1 MPASPIAN
9 VTHATRVSPALV
21 YMTRMR
27 IPSSCNTLLK
37 SRPCKCITIQSPDI
51 NSINLDMFLF
61 FPIRQVFPNALS
73 TRVPVGNHTVYMMAG
88 LRKKKAPANPV
99 LGENVL
105 MKSQVTTSVTN
116 RTAATVA
123 SAAGLTLLA
132 AAATRGGTLPI
143 STPKLN
149 TPGLS
154 PAIKGNFS
162 AQSPLAIVNKAS
174 SGLDQLNSTVRTLSP
189 LAVPTGQSPPPS
201 HVTAT
206 TLIDHSS
213 SNSTL
218 RNRILHSHSL
228 TMTTITPQDG
238 STSPQK
244 SVASSVP
251 PQNAKAMSTPP
262 QNARAISTPPQ
273 NARAASMPPQN
284 AKAGYAP
291 SQTTTATSL
300 HHGRSVSTPPQTIRT
315 ASAPLLLAS
324 RDASDTHSSVCSLSG
339 RSSPNLSASQALTR
353 IPSPTSSTSSLSLT
367 SAQPSSLS
375 LPSAQPSSLSLP
387 SAQPSSVA
395 NSPSVQPQES
405 SRPSTPALSISSSCD
420 LESSYS
426 LSAINLQS
434 HSRDGYVV
442 FKEGTSIRSSTPS
455 RSESPVTV
463 STGEGKQQAGQVK
476 EEDSGNTPSVQQLG
490 GGGGAKMMLQNGE
503 TQTRCQVPE
512 NGHLQEP
519 VPKRLKLDATVAW
532 DSVDL
537 GLQPVNSE
545 RTHFG
550 ILQSPLV
557 QRTTTAD
564 EIRSESPGT
573 LVETTIRHVSA
584 IRTDSFTAS
593 GSLTGRN
600 GLAVCSSGA
609 TNSPTSYSTV
619 VSSTASTLIATAN
632 SRTNVTTNL
641 SLQEPYLTATDKSS
655 LTCSSGS
662 WTRTTATVMDAA
674 SSAGH
679 GAAAHAPSL
688 MTSSSSIG
696 SDTGNDSNRSMDVEG
711 SSVSSETLSH
721 PLSTEVGGTRCGCSW
736 DNCNRYISW
745 WSFCRIFAASG
756 HPSIISV
763 SQSANRITVGVLVTR
778 CCTCMHECRMW
789 MQYSTRNTQAQYAS
803 YSWTCTS
810 MHHLVLCW

>member
-1 MPASPIAN
+1 M
-9 VTHATRVSPALV
+9 TRVHSLCTGARQRWHA
-21 YMTRMR
+21 Y
-27 IPSSCNTLLK
+27 SNCNILLK
-37 SRPCKCITIQSPDI
+37 SRPCKCIKIQSPDV
-51 NSINLDMFLF
+51 NSIHLDMFLF

-105 MKSQVTTSVTN
+105 LKSQVATSLTN
-116 RTAATVA
+116 RTTTTVA
-123 SAAGLTLLA
+123 SAAGLALLA
-132 AAATRGGTLPI
+132 AAATRSGTHPI

-189 LAVPTGQSPPPS
+189 FAVPTGQSPPPN

-238 STSPQK
+238 STPPQK

-251 PQNAKAMSTPP
+251 PQNARAISTPP
-262 QNARAISTPPQ
+262 QNARAISTTPQ

-324 RDASDTHSSVCSLSG
+324 RDASDTQSSVCSLSG

-375 LPSAQPSSLSLP
+375 LLSAQPSSLSLL

-395 NSPSVQPQES
+395 NNPSVQPQES
-405 SRPSTPALSISSSCD
+405 SRPSTPTLSISSSCD

-434 HSRDGYVV
+434 HSKDYNVV
-442 FKEGTSIRSSTPS
+442 FKDSTSIRSSTPS

-463 STGEGKQQAGQVK
+463 STGERKQQAGQVE
-476 EEDSGNTPSVQQLG
+476 EEDSGDTPSDLQLG

-503 TQTRCQVPE
+503 TQTRCQIPE
-512 NGHLQEP
+512 NGRLQEP
-519 VPKRLKLDATVAW
+519 VPKRLKLDATVVL
-532 DSVDL
+532 DNVDF

-573 LVETTIRHVSA
+573 PVETTIRHVSA
-584 IRTDSFTAS
+584 MATERTDSCTAS
-593 GSLTGRN
+593 SSLTGRN
-600 GLAVCSSGA
+600 GLAGCSSGA
-609 TNSPTSYSTV
+609 TDSPTSYSTV
-619 VSSTASTLIATAN
+619 MSSAN

-641 SLQEPYLTATDKSS
+641 SMQEPYLTAADKSS

-662 WTRTTATVMDAA
+662 WSRTTATVMDAA
-674 SSAGH
+674 SPAGH

-688 MTSSSSIG
+688 TTSSSSSG
-696 SDTGNDSNRSMDVEG
+696 SDTGTDSNRSMDVEG
-711 SSVSSETLSH
+711 SSVSSGTLSH

-736 DNCNRYISW
+736 DNCNRYMSW
-745 WSFCRIFAASG
+745 
-756 HPSIISV
+756 
-763 SQSANRITVGVLVTR
+763 
-778 CCTCMHECRMW
+778 
-789 MQYSTRNTQAQYAS
+789 
-803 YSWTCTS
+803 
-810 MHHLVLCW
+810 